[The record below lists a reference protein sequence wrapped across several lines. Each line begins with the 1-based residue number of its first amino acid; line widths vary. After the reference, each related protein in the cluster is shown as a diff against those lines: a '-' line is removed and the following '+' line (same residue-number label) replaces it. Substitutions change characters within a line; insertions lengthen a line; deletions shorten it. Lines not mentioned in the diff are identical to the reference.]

1 MRMTTY
7 RTYITIGM
15 NKKYQF
21 GFIGMGNMGTAMLK
35 GCLCVYSPQEI
46 TAFRKKENLLAEM
59 ARETGF
65 HAAGSI
71 RECVSESKY
80 VILAVKPQVYP
91 EVLPQVREAACA
103 DTVIISPAP
112 GWSVTRLKE
121 ALGASARIV
130 RIMPN
135 TPAAVGEGMTGYC
148 YSDDEYSAE
157 EKVQIERFLGSFG
170 LAEEVPEHLMSAV
183 TVASGSSPAFIYMM
197 IESLAD
203 GAVACGMPR
212 QQAYRFVA
220 QTVLGS
226 AKMVLSTGK
235 HPGQLKDEVCSPGG
249 TTIAGVAS
257 LEESGFRSSLIGAA
271 LCVEQRCREMQGE

>member
-1 MRMTTY
+1 M
-7 RTYITIGM
+7 
-15 NKKYQF
+15 
-21 GFIGMGNMGTAMLK
+21 
-35 GCLCVYSPQEI
+35 
-46 TAFRKKENLLAEM
+46 RKKEIELAEM
-59 ARETGF
+59 AAQMGF
-65 HAAGSI
+65 HAAAGI
-71 RECVSESKY
+71 RECVLEAKY
-80 VILAVKPQVYP
+80 IILAVKPQVYP
-91 EVLPQVREAACA
+91 EVLPQVREAAGE

-112 GWSVTRLKE
+112 GWSIARLKE

-130 RIMPN
+130 RMMPN

-148 YSDDEYSAE
+148 YSDDAFSAE
-157 EKVQIERFLGSFG
+157 EKEQIERFLGSFG
-170 LAEEVPEHLMSAV
+170 LALEVPEHLMNAV
-183 TVASGSSPAFIYMM
+183 TVASGSSPAFVYMM
-197 IESLAD
+197 IEALAD

-257 LEESGFRSSLIGAA
+257 LEESGFRSSLIEAA